1 MRLDG
6 EAWRTFF
13 DSFQRE
19 AFRLETLPAYSMAS
33 EQAEYDTFLATGEL
47 HIPEDDSWLVRV
59 RRFRRTGRWIG
70 RVHIIT
76 RPLTDYLRYEFAVY
90 RHTVQAGEDVQI
102 LDLTDQPNPGLP
114 SQDFWLFDEE
124 TLVLSVF
131 SADGRTGGF
140 ARAPDPALTRQ
151 CRTVR
156 DEVWSRAIPFAEYVH

>member
-59 RRFRRTGRWIG
+59 RRFRRTGRWN
-70 RVHIIT
+70 HD
-76 RPLTDYLRYEFAVY
+76 L
-90 RHTVQAGEDVQI
+90 DVDTSLHGI
-102 LDLTDQPNPGLP
+102 
-114 SQDFWLFDEE
+114 
-124 TLVLSVF
+124 
-131 SADGRTGGF
+131 A
-140 ARAPDPALTRQ
+140 
-151 CRTVR
+151 
-156 DEVWSRAIPFAEYVH
+156 